1 MNKIMLT
8 PKEAKPLIKEAD
20 LLFVNGV
27 EWFSPLVKWWTKS
40 QYSHVALAS
49 WADKCYLLEI
59 IEFHAARGGGA
70 TINYDSYFPKYSGH
84 VDVYRPDIQYEDR
97 VFNPITKVV
106 DTNFIPLDAKAITN
120 DMRLLT
126 GIPYGYWRLWK
137 LFTELFSTSVEDL
150 TGDNERDIIYPVCST
165 AVAYCFEKN
174 GFLLLRHR
182 NYEWM
187 TPGNLAMSPTLN
199 YLFTI
204 T

>member
-1 MNKIMLT
+1 MNKIYLP
-8 PKEAKPLIKEAD
+8 PKEAKPLIKECD
-20 LLFVNGV
+20 VLFVSGV

-49 WADKCYLLEI
+49 WANQDILEI

-70 TINYDSYFPKYSGH
+70 TINFDTHFTKYSGN
-84 VDVYRPDIQYEDR
+84 VDVFRPDTQYQDR
-97 VFNPITKVV
+97 VFNPITKEV
-106 DTNFIPLDAKAITN
+106 DTHFVPLANRAITN
-120 DMRLLT
+120 DMRALT
-126 GIPYGYWRLWK
+126 GIPYGYMRLLK
-137 LFTELFSTSVEDL
+137 MFTELFSTSVEDL
-150 TGDNERDIIYPVCST
+150 TKDNERAIIYPVCST
-165 AVAYCFEKN
+165 AIAYCFEKN

-187 TPGNLAMSPTLN
+187 TPGDLAMSPTLN

>member
-1 MNKIMLT
+1 MNKIYLT
-8 PKEAKPLIKEAD
+8 SIEAKPLIKECD
-20 LLFVNGV
+20 VLFVSGI

-49 WADKCYLLEI
+49 WANTNLLEI

-70 TINYDSYFPKYSGH
+70 TINYNSYFPKYTGN

-97 VFNPITKVV
+97 VFNTITKDV
-106 DTNFIPLDAKAITN
+106 DTHFIPLDQKAITN
-120 DMRLLT
+120 DMRALT
-126 GIPYGYWRLWK
+126 GIPYGYRRLLK
-137 LFTELFSTSVEDL
+137 MFTELFSTSAEDL
-150 TGDNERDIIYPVCST
+150 TSDNRCDIIYPVCST

-187 TPGNLAMSPTLN
+187 TPGDLAMSPTLN